1 MSIWNSIWD
10 DADLDRTDELE
21 WEPVEM
27 DDEDEDDDLDLA
39 LDLDLDE
46 VVSLDEW
53 MADAI

>member
-1 MSIWNSIWD
+1 MSIWNNIWD
-10 DADLDRTDELE
+10 DAAIDRTDEIE
-21 WEPVEM
+21 WEPIEIDE
-27 DDEDEDDDLDLA
+27 DDEDEDLD